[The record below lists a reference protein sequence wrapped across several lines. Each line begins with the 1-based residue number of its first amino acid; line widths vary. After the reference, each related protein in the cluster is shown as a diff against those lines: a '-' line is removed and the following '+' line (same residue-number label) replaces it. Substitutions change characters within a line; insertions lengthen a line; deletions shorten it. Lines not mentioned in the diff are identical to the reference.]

1 MLIIAMMLR
10 TTQPQLAKGHYLKH
24 AFKERSTFRLV
35 NDLQMKPRTPKSDE
49 ERIRDFQRKL
59 YLKAKQE
66 KDFRFYVLYDKIRE
80 PRFLKEAYKRVK
92 ANVGSPGVDGIT
104 FEAIERDGVE
114 AFLTNIKEELE
125 KRAYRPSPVLRVYIE
140 KANGKLRPL
149 GIPTIKDRVVQMSCK
164 MVIEPIFEA
173 DFEDSSYGF
182 RPKRS
187 AHDAIIAI
195 KKNIQG
201 GKTEILDADLSS
213 YFDTIPHD
221 KLMILIGKRISDRNV
236 LHLIKMW
243 LKAPIV
249 EDGKPKGGKKN
260 DRGTPQ
266 GGVISPLLANIYLHL
281 VDKIV
286 NKAESV
292 FGQYGIKIVRYAD
305 DFVLMGKRIPKQVIE
320 YLKRILERME
330 LTLNEEKT
338 KVLNVWEERF
348 DFLGFTIGYK
358 KGFTGRKY
366 LSIAPGKKAEKKFR
380 GNIDKYLKES
390 LYFNDSQL
398 TKGLNDKIRGWMRYF
413 TIPRV
418 SHTYESRQSL
428 SYYVG
433 IKLEWYFQR
442 KSQRRKRL
450 SNQKAVHYLMKH
462 YGLINM
468 AKAPSV
474 KLANALR

>member
-1 MLIIAMMLR
+1 MPIVAMILR

-24 AFKERSTFRLV
+24 AFEERSTFRLV
-35 NDLQMKPRTPKSDE
+35 NDLQMKPRLPKSDG
-49 ERIRDFQRKL
+49 ERIRNFQRKL

-92 ANVGSPGVDGIT
+92 ANAGSPGVDGVT
-104 FEAIERDGVE
+104 FEAIEKDGIE
-114 AFLTNIKEELE
+114 TFLSNIHEELA
-125 KRAYRPSPVLRVYIE
+125 KRTYRPSPVLRVYIE

-149 GIPTIKDRVVQMSCK
+149 GIPTIKDRVIQMSCK

-173 DFEDSSYGF
+173 DFEETSYGF

-187 AHDAIIAI
+187 AHDAITAI
-195 KKNIQG
+195 KQNIQE

-221 KLMILIGKRISDRNV
+221 KLMILIGKRISDKNV

-243 LKAPIV
+243 LKAPVV

-286 NKAESV
+286 NKVVSI

-305 DFVLMGKRIPKQVIE
+305 DFVLMGRRIPNQAIE
-320 YLKRILERME
+320 YLKKILERME
-330 LTLNEEKT
+330 LTLNDEKT
-338 KVLNVWEERF
+338 KVLNVWEETF
-348 DFLGFTIGYK
+348 DFLGFTIGYRNGF
-358 KGFTGRKY
+358 KGKRY
-366 LSIAPGKKAEKKFR
+366 LSIIPGKKAEKKFR
-380 GNIDKYLKES
+380 RNIDKYLKKS
-390 LYFNDSQL
+390 LHFNDSQL
-398 TKGLNDKIRGWMRYF
+398 TKGLNEKIRGWTGYF
-413 TIPRV
+413 TIPGI
-418 SHTYESRQSL
+418 SHTNESRQSL
-428 SYYVG
+428 SYYIG
-433 IKLEWYFQR
+433 IKLEWYYQR
-442 KSQRRKRL
+442 KSQRRKQF
-450 SNQKAVHYLMKH
+450 SNQRAIHYLMRH

-468 AKAPSV
+468 AKAPSM
-474 KLANALR
+474 KLVNA

>member
-1 MLIIAMMLR
+1 M
-10 TTQPQLAKGHYLKH
+10 
-24 AFKERSTFRLV
+24 V
-35 NDLQMKPRTPKSDE
+35 DDLQMNPRTPKSDTE
-49 ERIRDFQRKL
+49 KIRDFQRKL

-66 KDFRFYVLYDKIRE
+66 KEFRFYVLYEKIRE
-80 PRFLKEAYKRVK
+80 PRFLKEAYRRVK
-92 ANVGSPGVDGIT
+92 VNNGSPGVDGVT

-114 AFLTNIKEELE
+114 NLLESIKEELE
-125 KRAYRPSPVLRVYIE
+125 KRTYRPSPVLRVYIE

-149 GIPTIKDRVVQMSCK
+149 GIPTIKDRIVQMSCK

-187 AHDAIIAI
+187 AHDAITAI
-195 KKNIQG
+195 KENIQKG
-201 GKTEILDADLSS
+201 NTEILDADLSS

-243 LKAPIV
+243 LKAPVV

-260 DRGTPQ
+260 NLGTPQ

-286 NKAESV
+286 NKK
-292 FGQYGIKIVRYAD
+292 GGIFEQNGVKIIRYAD
-305 DFVLMGKRIPKQVIE
+305 DFVLMGKHISKLTIKT
-320 YLKRILERME
+320 LKKILERME

-338 KVLNVWEERF
+338 KTLNVREETF
-348 DFLGFTIGYK
+348 DFLGFTIGYR
-358 KGFTGRKY
+358 KGFKNKKY
-366 LSIAPGKKAEKKFR
+366 LSITPGQKAEKKFR
-380 GNIDKYLKES
+380 RNIDKYLKEHMNA
-390 LYFNDSQL
+390 NDADLS
-398 TKGLNDKIRGWMRYF
+398 KGLNEKIRGWVGYL
-413 TIPRV
+413 TIPGI
-418 SHTYESRQSL
+418 SHTSKSRSSL

-450 SNQKAVHYLMKH
+450 SNQRAIHYLTRH

-468 AKAPSV
+468 EKASSMKPV
-474 KLANALR
+474 NALR

>member
-1 MLIIAMMLR
+1 
-10 TTQPQLAKGHYLKH
+10 
-24 AFKERSTFRLV
+24 LV
-35 NDLQMKPRTPKSDE
+35 DDLQMKPRTPKSDT

-66 KDFRFYVLYDKIRE
+66 KEFRFYVLYDKIRE

-92 ANVGSPGVDGIT
+92 ANNGSPGVDIVT
-104 FEAIERDGVE
+104 FESIEKDGVDKLLE
-114 AFLTNIKEELE
+114 NIRGELE
-125 KRAYRPSPVLRVYIE
+125 NRTYRPSPVLRVYIE

-149 GIPTIKDRVVQMSCK
+149 GIPTIKDRIIQMSCK

-187 AHDAIIAI
+187 AQQAITAI
-195 KKNIQG
+195 KENIQKG
-201 GKTEILDADLSS
+201 NTEILDADLSS

-221 KLMILIGKRISDRNV
+221 KIMILIGKRISDKNV

-243 LKAPIV
+243 LKAPVV

-260 DRGTPQ
+260 HLGTPQ

-286 NKAESV
+286 NKKGGIFEQS
-292 FGQYGIKIVRYAD
+292 GIKIVRYAD
-305 DFVLMGKRIPKQVIE
+305 DFVLLGKQISSNTIE
-320 YLKRILERME
+320 MLKKILKRME

-338 KVLNVWEERF
+338 KILNVKEETF
-348 DFLGFTIGYK
+348 DFLGFTIGYRN
-358 KGFTGRKY
+358 GFRNKKY
-366 LSIAPGKKAEKKFR
+366 LSITPGKKAEKKFR
-380 GNIDKYLKES
+380 SNIDKYLKEHIHS
-390 LYFNDSQL
+390 NDENL
-398 TKGLNDKIRGWMRYF
+398 TKGINPKIRGWTRYF
-413 TIPRV
+413 TIPGV
-418 SHTYESRQSL
+418 SHTSRSFNSL
-428 SYYVG
+428 SYYMG

-450 SNQKAVHYLMKH
+450 TNQRAIQHLMRH
-462 YGLINM
+462 HGLINM
-468 AKAPSV
+468 AKAPSM
-474 KLANALR
+474 KLVNA

>member
-1 MLIIAMMLR
+1 M
-10 TTQPQLAKGHYLKH
+10 
-24 AFKERSTFRLV
+24 V
-35 NDLQMKPRTPKSDE
+35 NDLQMKPKSLKSDE

-66 KDFRFYVLYDKIRE
+66 KEFRFYVLYDKIRE

-92 ANVGSPGVDGIT
+92 ANAGSPGVDGVT
-104 FEAIERDGVE
+104 FETIEKCGIE
-114 AFLTNIKEELE
+114 AFLANIREELE
-125 KRAYRPSPVLRVYIE
+125 QRSYRPSPVLRVYIE

-149 GIPTIKDRVVQMSCK
+149 GIPTIKDRVIQMSCK

-187 AHDAIIAI
+187 AHDAITAI
-195 KKNIQG
+195 KKNIQE

-221 KLMILIGKRISDRNV
+221 KLMILIGKRISDRNI

-281 VDKIV
+281 IDRIV
-286 NKAESV
+286 NKAESI
-292 FGQYGIKIVRYAD
+292 FGQNGIRIVRYAD
-305 DFVLMGKRIPKQVIE
+305 DFVLMGKRIPAPAIK

-338 KVLNVWEERF
+338 KVLNVWEETF
-348 DFLGFTIGYK
+348 DFLGFTIGYR
-358 KGFTGRKY
+358 KGRISKKY
-366 LSIAPGKKAEKKFR
+366 LSIIPGKKAEKRFR
-380 GNIDKYLKES
+380 RNIDKYLKES

-398 TKGLNDKIRGWMRYF
+398 TKGLNEKIRGWIGYF
-413 TIPRV
+413 SIPGV
-418 SHTYESRQSL
+418 SHTWESRQSL

-450 SNQKAVHYLMKH
+450 VNQRAVHYLIRH

-468 AKAPSV
+468 AKAPPM
-474 KLANALR
+474 KLVNA